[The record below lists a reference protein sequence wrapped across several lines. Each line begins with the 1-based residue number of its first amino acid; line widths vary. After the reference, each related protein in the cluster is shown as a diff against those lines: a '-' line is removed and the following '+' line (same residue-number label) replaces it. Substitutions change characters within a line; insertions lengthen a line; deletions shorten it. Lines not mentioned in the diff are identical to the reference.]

1 MRSLLFAFALGLGLL
16 APALARDDVRV
27 AHVDTKI
34 IFDKY
39 EAVQSAQREYE
50 AQLAVWE
57 QQANVLQKEIEQ
69 MRDQLQKKSLL
80 LSDEKKRE
88 LEGQL
93 SSKEA
98 ELNRFIADVYGPNG
112 KMVQENQ
119 RVSAPALAKI
129 KSAIS
134 EIALQEGYDMV
145 LDRATG
151 AVVFWKEEHDIS
163 NQVIQYL
170 NGKKTP

>member
-1 MRSLLFAFALGLGLL
+1 MRSWLFALTLGLL
-16 APALARDDVRV
+16 TLSPSFARDDVRV
-27 AHVDTKI
+27 AHVDTKL
-34 IFDKY
+34 IFQKY

-69 MRDQLQKKSLL
+69 MRDNLQKKALL
-80 LSDEKKRE
+80 LSEEKKRE

-98 ELNRFIADVYGPNG
+98 ELNRFIADVYGPQG

-119 RVSAPALAKI
+119 KVSAPALQKI
-129 KSAIS
+129 KSAIA
-134 EIALQEGYDMV
+134 EVALQEGYDMV

-151 AVVFWKEEHDIS
+151 AVVFWKEEHDLS

-170 NGKKTP
+170 NGQKTP